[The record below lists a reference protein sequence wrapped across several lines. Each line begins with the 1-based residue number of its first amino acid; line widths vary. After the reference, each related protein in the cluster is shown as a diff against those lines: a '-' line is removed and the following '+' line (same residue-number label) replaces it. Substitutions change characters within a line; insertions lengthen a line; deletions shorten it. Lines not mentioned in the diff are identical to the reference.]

1 MTKSYFELLSIE
13 KPVVKIDQL
22 IKSSIYK
29 SNSISIVYLR
39 HIRVFFIRYEKW
51 FLVCI
56 YVFSLEKILSEITR
70 IQRRRETMIV
80 RLQSN
85 FLGTMR
91 TYLSSRVHKFVTSM
105 ANGARLWSYLH
116 EIDCYLIVTY
126 NRRYIIYKTVK
137 IFKQKK
143 KKKRTFASLVKFFP
157 DLLLN
162 IYTYI
167 YRLYTYI

>member
-1 MTKSYFELLSIE
+1 MTRSYFELLSIE

-39 HIRVFFIRYEKW
+39 YIRVFFIRYEKW

-143 KKKRTFASLVKFFP
+143 KKRTFASLVKFFP

>member
-1 MTKSYFELLSIE
+1 MY
-13 KPVVKIDQL
+13 
-22 IKSSIYK
+22 IYDTF
-29 SNSISIVYLR
+29 
-39 HIRVFFIRYEKW
+39 VFFLSDMKNDSWCVYTCFRLKQ
-51 FLVCI
+51 
-56 YVFSLEKILSEITR
+56 KILSEITR

-126 NRRYIIYKTVK
+126 NRRYIIYNTVK